1 MILSPSSALFL
12 NQTLTRPGSLPSAR
26 PKPVP
31 TPHTWQGFQDL
42 GAKDV
47 AEARQLLYS
56 GAMRME
62 GRTQAAQKEGGVH
75 DMVSYERK
83 PW

>member
-1 MILSPSSALFL
+1 M
-12 NQTLTRPGSLPSAR
+12 
-26 PKPVP
+26 
-31 TPHTWQGFQDL
+31 
-42 GAKDV
+42 GAKDIPNLR
-47 AEARQLLYS
+47 ELLYS
-56 GAMRME
+56 GAMRVE

>member
-1 MILSPSSALFL
+1 MPRAKFWLRHRRFALA
-12 NQTLTRPGSLPSAR
+12 PP
-26 PKPVP
+26 
-31 TPHTWQGFQDL
+31 QGFQDL
-42 GAKDV
+42 GAKDIPGV
-47 AEARQLLYS
+47 RQLLYA
-56 GAMRME
+56 GALRVE

>member
-1 MILSPSSALFL
+1 
-12 NQTLTRPGSLPSAR
+12 
-26 PKPVP
+26 VP